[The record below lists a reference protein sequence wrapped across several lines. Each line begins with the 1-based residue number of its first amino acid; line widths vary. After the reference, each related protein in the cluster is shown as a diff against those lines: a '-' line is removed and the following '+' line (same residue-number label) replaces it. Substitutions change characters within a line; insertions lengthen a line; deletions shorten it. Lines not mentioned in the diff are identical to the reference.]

1 MRNVI
6 TIGRRSKKE
15 VVTKMERLR
24 MLDLVNSRV
33 ELIQALIPMGLGA
46 VNDLLQQEVKE
57 LVGERYERGRSYPSR
72 VRWGQQK
79 SSVYLS
85 DQKIPVVAPRVRD
98 RAANVEI
105 PLMSLEQLQTPRNM
119 DEGLFRR
126 VLKGLSC
133 RDYEVCAETVPQ
145 AFGLSAST
153 VSRRYIRASARKL
166 KELMSRRLESH
177 DFVVLLLDGKRFAE
191 DGMVICVGI
200 TLQGQ
205 KMVLGFIQTA
215 TENEKACSDFLNEL
229 VNRGLKVEDGLLAV
243 IDGAK
248 GLRKAMEKVL
258 GENVVIQRCQWHK
271 RENVVSY
278 LPEKDQGIV
287 RQKLQA
293 AYEQPTYEEARGA
306 LLRIKSELKEK
317 NLSAMN
323 SLEEGFE
330 ETLTLHR
337 LGLFKELGTSL
348 KTTNLIESIN
358 AGLGQRT
365 DKVDYWRNSDQKQ
378 RWVASAL
385 LDLEKGLRRIKGYKS
400 LPLLREAL
408 KKMITEKREEQ
419 KMRKAA

>member
-1 MRNVI
+1 MKRVI
-6 TIGRRSKKE
+6 SIGRKDKQE
-15 VVTKMERLR
+15 VEEALR
-24 MLDLVNSRV
+24 MAEEIDSRAEV
-33 ELIQALIPMGLGA
+33 IQALIPLGLEA
-46 VNDLLQQEVKE
+46 VNSMLQKEVRY
-57 LVGERYERGRSYPSR
+57 LAGERYRRERPEPRR
-72 VRWGQQK
+72 VRWGRQR

-85 DQKIPVVAPRVRD
+85 DQKLPVMAPRIRD
-98 RAANVEI
+98 RRTNLEV
-105 PLMSLEQLQTPRNM
+105 PLMSLEQLQRPRNM

-126 VLKGLSC
+126 VLKGISN
-133 RDYEVCAETVPQ
+133 RDYEGCAEAVPK

-166 KELMSRRLESH
+166 KELMSRRLDFH

-205 KMVLGFIQTA
+205 KIVLGFIQTA
-215 TENEKACSDFLNEL
+215 TENEKACSDFLREL
-229 VNRGLKVEDGLLAV
+229 LDRGLKVEDGLLAV

-258 GENVVIQRCQWHK
+258 GENVIIQRCQWHK

-278 LPEKDQGIV
+278 LPEKDQETM

-293 AYEQPTYEEARGA
+293 AYEQPTYEEARRS

-365 DKVDYWRNSDQKQ
+365 DRVDYWRNSDQKQ

-385 LDLEKGLRRIKGYKS
+385 LDLEKGLRRIKGYKH
-400 LPLLREAL
+400 LPRLREAF
-408 KKMITEKREEQ
+408 KKMIAERESQ